1 VNLLPR
7 KVLTLPRHPGDVL
20 RLLAG
25 LAILLVCTATVRPDD
40 VGTLETDLFRL
51 ANDLPDALFP
61 AVWVVMQAGNVLAVG
76 VAAAV
81 VAATRRFWLAANLA
95 ITGIGVWLAAR
106 WIKDQVGRG
115 RPADL
120 LSDVH
125 LRGHHDS
132 GLGFVSGHAAVAVA
146 IATMIVPYL
155 GRRARW
161 VAVAVAVGVCLSRMY
176 VGAHLPL
183 DMIGGAGLGL
193 AVGGL
198 VRLLLGRPSPPP
210 QASR

>member
-40 VGTLETDLFRL
+40 VGTLETDQFRL
-51 ANDLPDALFP
+51 VNDLPDALFP
-61 AVWVVMQAGNVLAVG
+61 AFWVVMQAGNVLAVG
-76 VAAAV
+76 VVAAV

-183 DMIGGAGLGL
+183 DMVGGAGLGL
-193 AVGGL
+193 AVGAA
-198 VRLLLGRPSPPP
+198 VRLLLGRPRP
-210 QASR
+210 AS